1 MESEEKGT
9 TVMPSVAEQLHTV
22 RDFIRWGVSHFNAA
36 GVWFGHGTDNALD
49 EAVTLVLHALH
60 LPHDL
65 PADYLDARLTDGEK
79 KDVLLLLQRRVAER
93 LPAPYLTHEAWF
105 AGLPFYVDERV
116 LIPRSPIAELIEER
130 FEPWVDPDE
139 VHAILDI
146 GTGSG
151 CIAIA
156 CAHAFPHARVDAVDV
171 SEDALEV
178 ARINIRRHHVEAR
191 VRALRSDLFS
201 ALGGR
206 RYDLIVSNPPYV
218 DRAEIEAMPEEYR
231 HEPRLALA
239 AGDDGLDLVLPLL
252 AQAPEHLNPGGIL
265 VVEVGASQDA
275 LEALFPEVPF
285 TWLEFARGGEGVFLL
300 TEAQL
305 TAYHGAFQAAA
316 DERAEGRARLL
327 EFRNTSDETP

>member
-1 MESEEKGT
+1 MDNEENGNPVT
-9 TVMPSVAEQLHTV
+9 FSVADQLHTL
-22 RDFIRWGVSHFNAA
+22 RDFIRWGMSHFNAA

-49 EAVTLVLHALH
+49 EATALVLHALH

-65 PADYLDARLTDGEK
+65 PADYLDARLTEAEK
-79 KDVLLLLQRRVAER
+79 KEVLLLLQRRVAER

-139 VHAILDI
+139 VYDILDI

-156 CAHAFPHARVDAVDV
+156 CAHAFPHAQVDAVDL
-171 SEDALEV
+171 SPEALEV
-178 ARINIRRHHVEAR
+178 ARINIRRHHLEDR

-201 ALGGR
+201 ALEGR

-231 HEPRLALA
+231 HEPLQALA

-252 AQAPEHLNPGGIL
+252 AQAPQHLNPGGIL
-265 VVEVGASQDA
+265 VVEVGASQYA

-300 TEAQL
+300 TQAQL
-305 TAYHGAFQAAA
+305 VAYHEAFQAAA
-316 DERAEGRARLL
+316 EERARAAQR
-327 EFRNTSDETP
+327 EP